1 MAKFKHKTPGLR
13 PVLILAICGLTV
25 FACSFHFMKS
35 EETARAY
42 PAGCVTQTCHDAADA
57 AAAAEQAAASAAAN
71 AQTLEGEVARL
82 NAEIASLEADIQAN
96 QAVANDL
103 SGQISENEA
112 KLELQQA
119 ALAKLLVS
127 MHFESEPDTIVLLA
141 GSNSLGDFA
150 EKQSRQSTAK
160 SQIAAS
166 ATAVRELKEDLEKQK
181 ASVDALIA
189 SAEEK
194 SNQVSAKRNEQDQLK
209 RKYEND
215 SDAFARDAA
224 ASRETMQKE
233 IAAEIARYNTGGVV
247 GSGFN
252 SYPYAGNC
260 PRDDS
265 AYIVIGGYVC
275 QCVSYAAWKVQE
287 RWGISIWNWGNA
299 SNWGNAARSNGYVVN
314 GTPSAGAVA
323 YSTAGIYGHVMWV
336 ESVNG
341 NGTVNLTEYNNSSSS
356 ASGLP
361 GDFGARYNVNASA
374 YGYIHFDQRLW

>member
-1 MAKFKHKTPGLR
+1 MIKHKHKTLGLR
-13 PVLILAICGLTV
+13 SILIFAIFGLTA
-25 FACSFHFMKS
+25 FACSFYFTEAEDS
-35 EETARAY
+35 VQAY
-42 PAGCVTQTCHDAADA
+42 PAGCVTQACHEAADA
-57 AAAAEQAAASAAAN
+57 ASAAEAAAASAAAN
-71 AQTLEGEVARL
+71 AQTLEGEVERL
-82 NAEIASLEADIQAN
+82 NAEIASLEADIRAN
-96 QAVANDL
+96 QAIAEDL

-127 MHFESEPDTIVLLA
+127 MHFESEPDAIVLLA

-150 EKQSRQSTAK
+150 EKQSRQTTAK

-166 ATAVRELKEDLEKQK
+166 AETVRKLKEDLEQQK
-181 ASVDALIA
+181 TSVDALIA

-194 SNQVSAKRNEQDQLK
+194 SSQIAAKRNEQDQLK
-209 RKYEND
+209 RKYQND
-215 SDAFARDAA
+215 SDAYARDAA

-233 IAAEIARYNTGGVV
+233 IAAEIARYNNGGVA

-260 PRDDS
+260 PQDDS
-265 AYIVIGGYVC
+265 RYIVIGGYVC

-299 SNWGNAARSNGYVVN
+299 NSWGNYARSNGYVVN
-314 GTPSAGAVA
+314 NIPAPGTVA

-336 ESVNG
+336 ESVNS
-341 NGTVNLTEYNNSSSS
+341 NGTINLTEYNNYSSS

-361 GDFGARYNVNASA
+361 GDFGARYNVNPQV
-374 YGYIHFDQRLW
+374 YNYIHFDQRLW